1 MLDMCL
7 DPNIVLYKEMRVNKQ
22 NIQIFTAAHTFTFI
36 KIV

>member
-22 NIQIFTAAHTFTFI
+22 NIQIFAATHTFI
-36 KIV
+36 CKKIV